1 ANKTL
6 SSYFENCV
14 KLGGDAKVSSNLIAT
29 EIMGRLNADKLEI
42 KDCPIP
48 PRYIAELAQ
57 LLKSGEISNTIS
69 KQVLDKIWEKPSSP
83 KEMIETSGMS
93 QVSDEN
99 QIREWAK
106 EALNKNPKAIE
117 DFKSGNEKAI
127 GPIMGMIMKKSKGK
141 ANPKVASSIIKDLI
155 QS

>member
-1 ANKTL
+1 
-6 SSYFENCV
+6 
-14 KLGGDAKVSSNLIAT
+14 
-29 EIMGRLNADKLEI
+29 KLEI